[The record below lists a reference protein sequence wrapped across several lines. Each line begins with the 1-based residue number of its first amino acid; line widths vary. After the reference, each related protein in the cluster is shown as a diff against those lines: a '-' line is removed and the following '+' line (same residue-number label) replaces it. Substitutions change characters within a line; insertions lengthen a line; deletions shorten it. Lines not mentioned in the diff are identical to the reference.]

1 MFIRSFFLVIV
12 LSGCSSFQQINSNLN
27 FDGSFSNA
35 DRFHLNKCLKNTSQ
49 TYTFS
54 DLEINEFT
62 ENITSEG
69 LEFNTKIS
77 IRLKVNIGET
87 ENILLLES
95 SRLNT
100 TNYIS
105 SNMAEEEYNTLR
117 KLILNDFCL
126 IILKNV

>member
-1 MFIRSFFLVIV
+1 M
-12 LSGCSSFQQINSNLN
+12 
-27 FDGSFSNA
+27 
-35 DRFHLNKCLKNTSQ
+35 
-49 TYTFS
+49 
-54 DLEINEFT
+54 NEFT

-77 IRLKVNIGET
+77 ARLKVNIGDT
-87 ENILLLES
+87 ENILSLES

-126 IILKNV
+126 IILNNV